1 MTRPWQWTVALLA
14 TSTPALACQ
23 CEDPAKMGDADRQ
36 REAEWI
42 AKSGASI
49 AEVEL
54 VRTAEGEQYRTV
66 QHLFGP
72 PQPAY
77 PVIDPVGPITSCDYR
92 ITAGKREIMVFLPK
106 GRGADAETSSPCGST
121 GHKGGGG
128 FVPAG
133 MCTQFFIQSS
143 DNLSRVRR
151 LAAR

>member
-1 MTRPWQWTVALLA
+1 
-14 TSTPALACQ
+14 
-23 CEDPAKMGDADRQ
+23 MGNTERQ
-36 REAEWI
+36 RQAEWI
-42 AKSGASI
+42 ANSGASI

-54 VRTAEGEQYRTV
+54 VQTAQGEQYRTI

-72 PQPAY
+72 LQPAY
-77 PVIDPVGPITSCDYR
+77 PVDPVGPITSCDYR
-92 ITAGKREIMVFLPK
+92 IAAGKREIIVFLPQE
-106 GRGADAETSSPCGST
+106 RGTDAETSSPCGST
-121 GHKGGGG
+121 RHKAGGG